1 MPGAVTPEGKAALWR
16 RLASWAAAIV
26 DGETRAQYLS
36 DWRAR
41 FDARFPPP
49 PPGLTEADMLPN
61 GSVAARLTD
70 QGPGVQAL
78 LKRVAA
84 AWPDGQR
91 DGVHDTKAAIGP
103 PAGNGGGGKSVG
115 WGKGGSGSVKH
126 GGHR

>member
-1 MPGAVTPEGKAALWR
+1 MPWAVTPEGKAALWR
-16 RLASWAAAIV
+16 RHASWAAAIV

-49 PPGLTEADMLPN
+49 PPGLMEEDMLPN

-78 LKRVAA
+78 LKRGAA
-84 AWPDGQR
+84 AWQ
-91 DGVHDTKAAIGP
+91 IGRTP
-103 PAGNGGGGKSVG
+103 VG
-115 WGKGGSGSVKH
+115 TPVTNAHIVCRFLLEKKNKNNTTT
-126 GGHR
+126 

>member
-1 MPGAVTPEGKAALWR
+1 MPWAVTPEGKAALWR

-49 PPGLTEADMLPN
+49 PPGLMEEDMLPH

-84 AWPDGQR
+84 AWRERQR
-91 DGVHDTKAAIGP
+91 AGVHDPKEPIGR
-103 PAGNGGGGKSVG
+103 PARKLGPRNIG
-115 WGKGGSGSVKH
+115 
-126 GGHR
+126 

>member
-49 PPGLTEADMLPN
+49 PPGLMEEDMLPN

-70 QGPGVQAL
+70 QGPGVQRSEER
-78 LKRVAA
+78 RV
-84 AWPDGQR
+84 
-91 DGVHDTKAAIGP
+91 
-103 PAGNGGGGKSVG
+103 GKECVSTCRSR
-115 WGKGGSGSVKH
+115 WSPYH
-126 GGHR
+126 